1 MYVFLF
7 WLLDAYRNIDDS
19 HLSLIPVSGIRTVV
33 NEPPAYCAS
42 RDVEGMVSIFM
53 GRNVEVILWVF

>member
-1 MYVFLF
+1 MLPGILTTHIY
-7 WLLDAYRNIDDS
+7 
-19 HLSLIPVSGIRTVV
+19 LSPGSVSGIGTLV

-53 GRNVEVILWVF
+53 NRNVEVILGVF